1 MRLVKGA
8 PNLMQRLSRLPAAPN
23 VTLLDRRKPKPH
35 PWPHDNTT
43 FIELIYIRW
52 CCIDL
57 SNAPRLSVEVGP
69 PQVSSQFRDLAK
81 KKVRYSTWSV
91 HLCVTFRPLQLAVN
105 EKQIPKL
112 LERIA
117 RKT

>member
-57 SNAPRLSVEVGP
+57 SNAPAELEKRIEGHDEEIMSLFEAIRQLMEP
-69 PQVSSQFRDLAK
+69 PEEPSK
-81 KKVRYSTWSV
+81 
-91 HLCVTFRPLQLAVN
+91 
-105 EKQIPKL
+105 
-112 LERIA
+112 RIGFHA
-117 RKT
+117 